1 MEQPCWIIVFPQ
13 RRPVQEG
20 LNNGGLCAPISWG
33 NGRRLEK
40 FKLVISE
47 DGINLHSKHASTLV
61 HIKGR

>member
-1 MEQPCWIIVFPQ
+1 MVVCVRQSLGEM
-13 RRPVQEG
+13 
-20 LNNGGLCAPISWG
+20 ADD
-33 NGRRLEK
+33 LEK